1 MEAVC
6 VSVVIID
13 NTLTVG
19 SNLKNIKK
27 CIKLIEITL
36 YMIYN
41 KGT

>member
-13 NTLTVG
+13 NLLTVG

-27 CIKLIEITL
+27 CIKSIDITL
-36 YMIYN
+36 YIVYN

>member
-6 VSVVIID
+6 VSVVIYD

-19 SNLKNIKK
+19 SNLKIF
-27 CIKLIEITL
+27 IKLIDITL
-36 YMIYN
+36 YIVYN

>member
-19 SNLKNIKK
+19 SNLKIF
-27 CIKLIEITL
+27 IKLIDITL
-36 YMIYN
+36 YIVYN